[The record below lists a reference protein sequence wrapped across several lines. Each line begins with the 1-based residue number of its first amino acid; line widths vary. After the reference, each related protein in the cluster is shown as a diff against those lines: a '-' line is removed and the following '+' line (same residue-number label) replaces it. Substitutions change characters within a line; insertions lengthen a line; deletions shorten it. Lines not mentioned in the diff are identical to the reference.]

1 MSEKSGKKVKGQQS
15 NAYFRERFRQ
25 QTLTQ
30 MERIYP
36 PSFASQ
42 IAAAEAAAAAD
53 SQDEGEVEEMFEDI
67 HAQPESQVVTP
78 ARSRYSDSQNKKK
91 RGGETE
97 DELSGLKKPSPAEKE
112 LLEYCYEGFH
122 EGEVQDVVVNGDGD
136 HVLAQLPRILF
147 YPEPKHGFLT
157 PHFHV
162 SCSRPER
169 NIHDRTAIPLS
180 GCTSYVFYDKKYIR
194 HVHAKLNGR
203 LNVWRVESMK
213 ALTKV
218 RLHGKTDGAINKQ
231 MVFARD
237 SLGDVM
243 QMIAEFEHCAIS
255 LLSIEGINKTV
266 LEDGRSVHMATLIY
280 QMCRYNTF
288 QLIVLPGDS
297 VNMIDIITRFGLR
310 DELDYVFGKA
320 DDEKLSDTVKNRKL

>member
-1 MSEKSGKKVKGQQS
+1 
-15 NAYFRERFRQ
+15 
-25 QTLTQ
+25 
-30 MERIYP
+30 
-36 PSFASQ
+36 
-42 IAAAEAAAAAD
+42 
-53 SQDEGEVEEMFEDI
+53 
-67 HAQPESQVVTP
+67 
-78 ARSRYSDSQNKKK
+78 
-91 RGGETE
+91 
-97 DELSGLKKPSPAEKE
+97 
-112 LLEYCYEGFH
+112 
-122 EGEVQDVVVNGDGD
+122 
-136 HVLAQLPRILF
+136 
-147 YPEPKHGFLT
+147 
-157 PHFHV
+157 
-162 SCSRPER
+162 
-169 NIHDRTAIPLS
+169 
-180 GCTSYVFYDKKYIR
+180 
-194 HVHAKLNGR
+194 
-203 LNVWRVESMK
+203 MK

-320 DDEKLSDTVKNRKL
+320 DDEKLSDAVKKRKL